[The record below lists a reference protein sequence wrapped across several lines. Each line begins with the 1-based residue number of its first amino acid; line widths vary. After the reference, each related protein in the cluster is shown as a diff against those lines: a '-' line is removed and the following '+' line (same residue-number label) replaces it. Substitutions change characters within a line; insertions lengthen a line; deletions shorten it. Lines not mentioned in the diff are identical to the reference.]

1 MSYYLLLITYYQ
13 KIGHVLLPTTYYL
26 LPSGRSPSERDSSGT
41 TEARNAPKVME
52 RIARRE
58 PRRAPSRTMVRQCA
72 GGEAARP
79 NILYMLVFLPTKR
92 KNR

>member
-1 MSYYLLLITYYQ
+1 
-13 KIGHVLLPTTYYL
+13 
-26 LPSGRSPSERDSSGT
+26 
-41 TEARNAPKVME
+41 ME

-79 NILYMLVFLPTKR
+79 KPSFDIKYRLKYRLWFVLQRFLRVKIGII
-92 KNR
+92 